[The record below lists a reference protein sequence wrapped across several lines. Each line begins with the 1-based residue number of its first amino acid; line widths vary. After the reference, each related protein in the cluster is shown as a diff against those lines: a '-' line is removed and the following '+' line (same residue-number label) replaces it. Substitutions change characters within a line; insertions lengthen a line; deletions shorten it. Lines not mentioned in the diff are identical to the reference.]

1 MGGFVTNYQA
11 GGRHDFPFMPR
22 FHNPFFKGIRVEVT
36 SNDSVVEHNYI
47 VTHKNADFLSMAISS
62 SRYEDKDNFNLFV
75 NDNQLMETI
84 YTKELPEGMYL
95 MVCVPLKQGDRIKFQ
110 FINSSLTSKAIWV
123 NYQTLIDEYTPA
135 TTETP

>member
-1 MGGFVTNYQA
+1 MAGLQPVYQA
-11 GGRHDFPFMPR
+11 GGRHDYPFMPR
-22 FHNPFFKGIRVEVT
+22 FQYPFFKGIRVEVT
-36 SNDSVVEHNYI
+36 SDDSVVEHSYI
-47 VTHKNADFLSMAISS
+47 VTHKKADFLSMAISC

-95 MVCVPLKQGDRIKFQ
+95 MVCVPLVQGDRIKFQ

-123 NYQTLIDEYTPA
+123 NYQALIDAYPPKPTV
-135 TTETP
+135 

>member
-1 MGGFVTNYQA
+1 MGFEVTYQA

-36 SNDSVVEHNYI
+36 SDDSVVEYDYI
-47 VTHKNADFLSMAISS
+47 VTHENADFLSMAISCN
-62 SRYEDKDNFNLFV
+62 RYEDKDNFNLFV

-110 FINSSLTSKAIWV
+110 FTNSSLTSKAIWV
-123 NYQTLIDEYTPA
+123 NYQMLIDKYTPA